1 MKMPNIDSL
10 IDCGGQITVGDMKPV
25 GSVAIANNES
35 GTLAMLRK
43 HPGESF
49 ANLLGRLDQAIEYA
63 LEHDEIIDEINQR

>member
-43 HPGESF
+43 HPGESV
-49 ANLLGRLDQAIEYA
+49 ANVLGRLDQAIEYA
-63 LEHDEIIDEINQR
+63 LENGEIIDEINQR